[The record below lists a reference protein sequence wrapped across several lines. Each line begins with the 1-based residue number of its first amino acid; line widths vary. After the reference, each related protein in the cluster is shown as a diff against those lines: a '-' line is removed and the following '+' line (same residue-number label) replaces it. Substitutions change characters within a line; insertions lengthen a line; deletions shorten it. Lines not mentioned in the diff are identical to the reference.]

1 MPLADPRA
9 LALLVLTV
17 VVWGYNWVP
26 LKITVAAVDPYWLA
40 AIRVAGGSLT
50 LFLVLAAL
58 RRGAGPPPG
67 RAFVGIGL
75 AQVGGLALFST
86 IALHFG
92 DVATVTALVF
102 TMPLWTALF
111 ALPLLG
117 ERLPRARVAWLAVA
131 ALGIAI
137 VASGIRGS
145 GDLIG
150 GGLAMVAGMWWAL
163 GNVLQRKAAYEID
176 LMRLAAWLQL
186 VAAVP
191 LAGAA
196 LAFGHPLA
204 LAHVG
209 PGVAAAMLFA
219 TVVGSGLAWM
229 WWGIALRALP
239 ANTVALASFAIPV
252 IGTLGAVVQLH
263 ALPTSRNAL
272 GLAVVVA
279 GLVGSVISA
288 ELHAKRAA
296 AFPARGADG
305 RAPRVS
311 T

>member
-9 LALLVLTV
+9 LALLLLTV
-17 VVWGYNWVP
+17 LVWGYNWVP
-26 LKITVAAVDPYWLA
+26 LKIAVAAVDPYWLA
-40 AIRVAGGSLT
+40 AIRVAGGALT

-58 RRGAGPPPG
+58 RRKAAPPPG

-86 IALHFG
+86 VALHFG

-117 ERLPRARVAWLAVA
+117 ERLPRARVAWLIVA

-137 VASGIRGS
+137 VASGIRGA

-150 GGLAMVAGMWWAL
+150 GGLAMVAGVWWAL

-191 LAGAA
+191 LLAAALLFGHSVTHAHADAGIAGA
-196 LAFGHPLA
+196 
-204 LAHVG
+204 V
-209 PGVAAAMLFA
+209 LFS

-252 IGTLGAVVQLH
+252 IGTLSALAQLH
-263 ALPTSRNAL
+263 ALPTLRGGL

-279 GLVGSVISA
+279 GLAGSVISA
-288 ELHAKRAA
+288 DLHAR
-296 AFPARGADG
+296 RGA
-305 RAPRVS
+305 RVES
-311 T
+311 SATA

>member
-1 MPLADPRA
+1 VPFADPRA
-9 LALLVLTV
+9 LAILVLTV
-17 VVWGYNWVP
+17 LVWGYNWVP
-26 LKITVAAVDPYWLA
+26 LKIAVAAIDPYWLA
-40 AIRVAGGSLT
+40 AIRVAGGALT

-58 RRGAGPPPG
+58 RRDAAPPPG
-67 RAFVGIGL
+67 RAFIGIGL
-75 AQVGGLALFST
+75 AQVAGLALFST
-86 IALHFG
+86 VALHFG

-117 ERLPRARVAWLAVA
+117 ERLPRARVAWLVVA
-131 ALGIAI
+131 AVGIAI
-137 VASGIRGS
+137 VASGIRGT

-150 GGLAMVAGMWWAL
+150 GGLAMVAGAWWAL

-191 LAGAA
+191 LAAAA
-196 LAFGHPLA
+196 LAFGHPLS
-204 LAHVG
+204 LAHAG
-209 PGVAAAMLFA
+209 PGVGLAVLFA

-263 ALPTSRNAL
+263 ALPTTRNAL

-279 GLVGSVISA
+279 GLVGSVVSA
-288 ELHAKRAA
+288 ELYSKRSARIGSSAA
-296 AFPARGADG
+296 AL
-305 RAPRVS
+305 RAGQ
-311 T
+311 